1 MEFSRLERVME
12 RGARAAK
19 VERWTGR
26 LERYETS
33 GQTVAE
39 FCQGEGVAVSS
50 FYRWKNQFASESGG
64 SYIKPTTRQ
73 PSESAPASFQA
84 VGILPAAS
92 SATTI
97 RFPNGI
103 EIELGSDLRV
113 ADLLVKRLLENVA
126 GGH

>member
-1 MEFSRLERVME
+1 ME

-19 VERWTGR
+19 VERWTER
-26 LERYETS
+26 LERYENS
-33 GQTVAE
+33 EQTVAE
-39 FCQGEGVAVSS
+39 FCQEEGVAVSS
-50 FYRWKNQFASESGG
+50 FYRWKNQFANELGG
-64 SYIKPTTRQ
+64 SYAKPTTRQ

-84 VGILPAAS
+84 VEFLPAAAS
-92 SATTI
+92 VTTI

-103 EIELGSDLRV
+103 EIEMGSDLRV